1 MIEFFSEIDGF
12 DLSPLEKLRP
22 VLDKIIEDYNLT
34 NEYVNVIFMT
44 DEELLVINKEYL
56 RHDYYTDIITFN
68 YSEDSSILEAELYI
82 SIDRVKENA
91 AQYGISF
98 LEELYRIVIHGF
110 LHLAGYEDK
119 DILHK
124 EKMQSAEN
132 EYIKLIVPR
141 GTAIE

>member
-12 DLSPLEKLRP
+12 DLSPVEKLRP
-22 VLDKIIEDYNLT
+22 VLEKIIEDYNLT
-34 NEYVNVIFMT
+34 SEYVNVIFMT
-44 DEELLVINKEYL
+44 DEDLLVINREYL

-68 YSEDSSILEAELYI
+68 YSEDTSILEAELYI
-82 SIDRVKENA
+82 SADRVKENA
-91 AQYGISF
+91 SQYGVSF

-124 EKMQSAEN
+124 EEMQHVEN

>member
-12 DLSPLEKLRP
+12 DLSPVEKLRP
-22 VLDKIIEDYNLT
+22 VLEKIIEDYNLT
-34 NEYVNVIFMT
+34 SEYVNVIFMT
-44 DEELLVINKEYL
+44 DEDLLVINREYL

-68 YSEDSSILEAELYI
+68 YSEDTSILEAELYI
-82 SIDRVKENA
+82 SADRVKENA
-91 AQYGISF
+91 SQYGVSF

-124 EKMQSAEN
+124 EVMQHSEN